1 MSARISGVRISLPPP
16 MPKLNDNQLKQLAD
30 FVSNLGLVFIAVSI
44 TPLFSDIDRVNIFT
58 VVLGVVASIVSLVGS
73 MSLLKK
79 S

>member
-1 MSARISGVRISLPPP
+1 MIARSLRVRAPPSPP
-16 MPKLNDNQLKQLAD
+16 MLKLNDNQLKQLAD